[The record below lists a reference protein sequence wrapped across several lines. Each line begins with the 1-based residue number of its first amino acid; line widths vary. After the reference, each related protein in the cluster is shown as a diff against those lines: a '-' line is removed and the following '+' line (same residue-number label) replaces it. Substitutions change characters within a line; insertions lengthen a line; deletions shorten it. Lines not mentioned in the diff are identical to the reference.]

1 MIEILNGVVETVSY
15 NEVQGVRVHH
25 NTEAENYPF
34 HWHTAIEVILP
45 LKNGYVV
52 EIEKEK
58 HEINVGD
65 IFIIAPGQLHT
76 LYAPADG
83 ERLIVLI
90 DHSLVCSL
98 KGMQSLVQLLYP
110 YRIISSAGDSVL
122 YNKLSGYMLE
132 VEKEYFKEEKLFE
145 ANIYSLIIKFFVEL
159 GRSSLASEGCSFNNI
174 SQSKQHEYINKFLN
188 VCNYINDH
196 YAEDIDADT
205 LAGIAG
211 FSRFHFSRL
220 FKQYTGS
227 TYYEYLTKK
236 RIEMAERY
244 LISPELSITEVAMR
258 SGFNSLSTFNRV
270 FKSALGCTPS
280 EYKGL
285 NRGF

>member
-1 MIEILNGVVETVSY
+1 
-15 NEVQGVRVHH
+15 
-25 NTEAENYPF
+25 
-34 HWHTAIEVILP
+34 
-45 LKNGYVV
+45 
-52 EIEKEK
+52 
-58 HEINVGD
+58 
-65 IFIIAPGQLHT
+65 
-76 LYAPADG
+76 
-83 ERLIVLI
+83 
-90 DHSLVCSL
+90 
-98 KGMQSLVQLLYP
+98 
-110 YRIISSAGDSVL
+110 
-122 YNKLSGYMLE
+122 
-132 VEKEYFKEEKLFE
+132 
-145 ANIYSLIIKFFVEL
+145 
-159 GRSSLASEGCSFNNI
+159 FNNI
-174 SQSKQHEYINKFLN
+174 SQTKQHEYINKFLN

-205 LAGIAG
+205 LASIAG